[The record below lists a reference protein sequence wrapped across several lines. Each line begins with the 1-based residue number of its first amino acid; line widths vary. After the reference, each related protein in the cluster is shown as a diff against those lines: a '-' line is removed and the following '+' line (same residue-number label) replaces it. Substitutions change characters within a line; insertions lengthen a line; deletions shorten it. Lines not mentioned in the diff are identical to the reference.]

1 MSHDKR
7 SMMIQRRTLLQG
19 AAALAGAHLLCEA
32 HAESG
37 KEHWPSKPIKL
48 IVPYNAGGATDIL
61 ARAFG
66 EGLSKRVGQPV
77 IVDNRPGA
85 SGIVGTDAVAK
96 ALPDGHT
103 LLMSLSSSM
112 LVNQFLFTKLPYH
125 PIKDL
130 AFVSQVSTAPVLL
143 AVHPSVPVKNMKE
156 LLAYAKANRGKLS
169 YGSYGVGSYAHLA
182 GAYISKIT
190 NSDMNHAAYKG
201 ESQAIQELIS
211 GQYQFGFLSAQTV
224 KPHAD
229 TGRLKVIAVTGKQR
243 MLVMPDV
250 PTIYE
255 QGVQDDAFSLVG
267 WIAMGA
273 PSGVS
278 KDIVAQLYA
287 HLLEVAKDPK
297 VQERITGAGFAP
309 LMSSPEQFRENYQ
322 RDMPVWKALVETAGA
337 RLD

>member
-1 MSHDKR
+1 MSHHNMSKL
-7 SMMIQRRTLLQG
+7 IQRRTLLQG
-19 AAALAGAHLLCEA
+19 AAALAGMQLLPGA
-32 HAESG
+32 HAESAP
-37 KEHWPSKPIKL
+37 WPSKPIKL
-48 IVPYNAGGATDIL
+48 IVPYAAGGATDVL

-77 IVDNRPGA
+77 IVENRPGA
-85 SGIVGTDAVAK
+85 SGIVGTEAVAK
-96 ALPDGHT
+96 AAPDGHT

-112 LVNQFLFTKLPYH
+112 LVNQYLYSKLPYH
-125 PIKDL
+125 PIRDL
-130 AFVSQVSTAPVLL
+130 AFVSQVSTAPVVL
-143 AVHPSVPVKNMKE
+143 AVHSSVPVKNMKE

-211 GQYQFGFLSAQTV
+211 GQYQFGFLSAQNV

-229 TGRLKVIAVTGKQR
+229 TGRIKAIAVTGKQR

-255 QGVQDDAFSLVG
+255 QGVQDEAFSLVG

-273 PSGVS
+273 PSGVP

-287 HLLEVAKDPK
+287 HLLEVSKDPK
-297 VQERITGAGFAP
+297 VQERITVAGFAP
-309 LMSSPEQFRENYQ
+309 MMSTPEQFRENYQ

-337 RLD
+337 KLD

>member
-1 MSHDKR
+1 MSKL
-7 SMMIQRRTLLQG
+7 SMIQRRTLLQG
-19 AAALAGAHLLCEA
+19 AAGLAGMHLLTGT
-32 HAESG
+32 HAQTA
-37 KEHWPSKPIKL
+37 KDHWPSKPIKI

-77 IVDNRPGA
+77 IVENRVGA

-96 ALPDGHT
+96 AVPDGHT

-112 LVNQFLFTKLPYH
+112 LVNQFLYSKLPYN
-125 PIKDL
+125 PQKDIAL
-130 AFVSQVSTAPVLL
+130 VTQVSTAPVLL
-143 AVHPSVPVKNMKE
+143 AVHPSLPVKNMKE
-156 LLAYAKANRGKLS
+156 LLAYAKEHPGKLS

-211 GQYQFGFLSAQTV
+211 GQYQFGFLSAQNV

-229 TGRLKVIAVTGKQR
+229 TGRVKAIAVTGRQR
-243 MLVMPDV
+243 MAVMPDV

-273 PSGVS
+273 PAGLS
-278 KDIVAQLYA
+278 KDIIAQLYA
-287 HLLEVAKDPK
+287 HLLEVSKDPK
-297 VQERITGAGFAP
+297 VIERITGAGFAP
-309 LMSSPEQFRENYQ
+309 MMSSPEQFRANYQ
-322 RDMPVWKALVETAGA
+322 RDVPVWKALVETAGA
-337 RLD
+337 KLD

>member
-1 MSHDKR
+1 MTQSLQ
-7 SMMIQRRTLLQG
+7 MIHRRTLLQG
-19 AAALAGAHLLCEA
+19 AAALAGSQLLAGA
-32 HAESG
+32 HAQAA
-37 KEHWPSKPIKL
+37 KDHWPSKPIKL

-96 ALPDGHT
+96 AAPDGHT

-112 LVNQFLFTKLPYH
+112 LVNQFLFSKLPYN
-125 PIKDL
+125 PLKDITL
-130 AFVSQVSTAPVLL
+130 ITQVSTAPVVL
-143 AVHPSVPVKNMKE
+143 AVHPSLPVKNMKE
-156 LLAYAKANRGKLS
+156 LLAYAKAHPSKLS

-211 GQYQFGFLSAQTV
+211 GQYQFGFLSAQNV
-224 KPHAD
+224 KPHTD
-229 TGRLKVIAVTGKQR
+229 TGRIKAIGVTGRQR
-243 MLVMPDV
+243 MVVMPDV

-267 WIAMGA
+267 WIAMGGPA
-273 PSGVS
+273 GLP
-278 KDIVAQLYA
+278 KEIITQLYA
-287 HLLEVAKDPK
+287 HLLEVSKDPK

-309 LMSSPEQFRENYQ
+309 MMSTPEQFREGYL
-322 RDMPVWKALVETAGA
+322 RDVPVWKALVETAGA
-337 RLD
+337 KLD

>member
-1 MSHDKR
+1 MSHHNMSKL
-7 SMMIQRRTLLQG
+7 IQRRTLLQG
-19 AAALAGAHLLCEA
+19 AAALAGMQLLPSA
-32 HAESG
+32 HAESA
-37 KEHWPSKPIKL
+37 HWPSKPIKL
-48 IVPYNAGGATDIL
+48 IVPYAAGGATDVL

-77 IVDNRPGA
+77 IVENRPGA
-85 SGIVGTDAVAK
+85 SGIVGTEAVAK
-96 ALPDGHT
+96 AAPDGHT

-112 LVNQFLFTKLPYH
+112 LVNQYLYSKLPYH
-125 PIKDL
+125 PIRDL
-130 AFVSQVSTAPVLL
+130 AFVSQVSTAPVVL
-143 AVHPSVPVKNMKE
+143 AVHSSVPVKNMKE

-211 GQYQFGFLSAQTV
+211 GQYQFGFLSAQNV

-229 TGRLKVIAVTGKQR
+229 TGRIKAIAVTGKQR

-255 QGVQDDAFSLVG
+255 QGVQDEAFSLVG

-273 PSGVS
+273 PSGVP

-287 HLLEVAKDPK
+287 HLLEVSKDPK
-297 VQERITGAGFAP
+297 VQERITVAGFAP
-309 LMSSPEQFRENYQ
+309 MMSTPEQFRENYQ

-337 RLD
+337 KLD